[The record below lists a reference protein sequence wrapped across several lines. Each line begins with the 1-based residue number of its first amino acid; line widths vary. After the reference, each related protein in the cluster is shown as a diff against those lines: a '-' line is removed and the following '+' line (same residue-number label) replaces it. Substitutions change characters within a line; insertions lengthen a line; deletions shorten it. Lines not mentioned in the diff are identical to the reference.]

1 MGIDS
6 MKISVTI
13 LPDNS
18 FKEVDIKSGSI
29 IYDLLKK
36 INLNPDALIILKDN
50 KPIPIDDI
58 LKEDEKLTILKV
70 ASGG

>member
-6 MKISVTI
+6 MKISVKI

-18 FKEVDIKSGSI
+18 LKEVDIKSGSKI
-29 IYDLLKK
+29 NDLIKK
-36 INLNPDALIILKDN
+36 IHLKPDAILVLKDN
-50 KPIPIDDI
+50 KPIPIDHI
-58 LKEDEKLTILKV
+58 IDEGHKLTILKV